1 MPQSLILDCKGEHT
15 YASELSGVPPGSM
28 ALALNVNIN
37 RLGICEPRR
46 GYNFLPY
53 TFSTSDLRAKK
64 LVFWNSELFAH
75 DGATFYW
82 YNPASG
88 LSSRGSLA
96 KASNAT
102 SVRYIKSQ
110 NKNLYVTSSTGL
122 LMTDAVATSLV
133 AAGIPKGL
141 TIDLAIVSSGTAIAN
156 NTYVTYQYLLAKK
169 DANSNIAYGGVSGRF
184 TIENT
189 SGGIANVTAIC
200 YLPSGLTTSHFLQ
213 LYRTASTT
221 VAGAT
226 GEELQLCYEIPV
238 ASADIAAGFV
248 TVTDIYPDALLS
260 ATIYTAPGQQT
271 SVNDSA
277 RPPLAR
283 DIAEY
288 KTYMFYADVDQP
300 QRLTFSLISVVS
312 PGLVAGDTII
322 VTQGATV
329 ETYTAHGSVFNAA
342 IKQFIIST
350 GGTTSQNIDA
360 TIKSFIKCVNLGSV
374 TVVAYSLSESDTDL
388 PGKVMLE
395 GRVTGAAAFT
405 ATSARATAFIPN
417 LPVTATVNNTSTADS
432 FSNGLMFSKKGE
444 PEAVP
449 LKNIQR
455 IGSSDDRIK
464 RIVAL
469 RDALLIF
476 KERDGTYVL
485 TGEDEFHFIIKLLDS
500 TAKVIA
506 PDSIAVVNN
515 FAYGLFE
522 AGVCEVS
529 PDGGVNVISIPIK
542 DQLLP
547 LNGTPLSAVKSLAFG
562 FGTDA
567 DGKYVLSVPQ
577 TSTDTFTTKQHVY
590 DVNGHTWCRWGLALS
605 CGGVNPV
612 DTKIY
617 FGAGDSNQIKIER
630 KAYDFTDA
638 ADFGAFCTISSY
650 VGTTLHI
657 DNTAGMAA
665 GDILYQGSTALAY
678 LESVD
683 AVSGTVVIDTAQTW
697 TTGSADVTHMK
708 AINCKVQWNP
718 DTGGNA
724 AGLKQY
730 RECSLIQKR
739 AFQKSAKI
747 FFSTDLNPAESFIV
761 VTSSSGNGAFG
772 QFEFGGEVFGGE
784 QAKAPKRLGIP
795 RGHAR
800 CGQISVRF
808 EGKVAYSDFEFEGL
822 GLTFTPTSTRT
833 TR

>member
-1 MPQSLILDCKGEHT
+1 
-15 YASELSGVPPGSM
+15 M

-46 GYNFLPY
+46 GYNYLPY
-53 TFSTSDLRAKK
+53 TFATDNLRAKK

-75 DGATFYW
+75 DGTTFYW
-82 YNPASG
+82 YNAASG

-96 KASNAT
+96 APTNAT
-102 SVRYIKSQ
+102 SIRYVKSQ

-122 LMTDAVATSLV
+122 QMTDAVATSLV
-133 AAGIPKGL
+133 AAGVPKGL
-141 TIDLAIVSSGTAIAN
+141 TIDLSIVDAGSGTALPTV
-156 NTYVTYQYLLAKK
+156 TYATYQYILAKK

-184 TIENT
+184 TVENT
-189 SGGIANVTAIC
+189 NGGPSNVQAIC
-200 YLPSGLTTSHFLQ
+200 YLPSGITTSHFLQ

-238 ASADIAAGFV
+238 ASGDITAGFV
-248 TVTDIYPDALLS
+248 TVKDIYPDALLG
-260 ATIYTAPGQQT
+260 ATIYTAPSQQT

-288 KTYMFYADVDQP
+288 KTCMFYADIEQP
-300 QRLTFSLISVVS
+300 QRLKFSLISVVA
-312 PGLVAGDTII
+312 PGLVSGDTII
-322 VTQGATV
+322 ITQGATV
-329 ETYTAHGSVFNAA
+329 ETYTAGSAEGLLGTKTFK
-342 IKQFIIST
+342 ITTT
-350 GGTTSQNIDA
+350 GTSSQNIDA
-360 TIKSFIKCVNLGSV
+360 TIKSFIKIVNRESAI
-374 TVVAYSLSESDTDL
+374 VVAYSLSESDTDL

-395 GRVTGAAAFT
+395 TRVTGSPAFT

-417 LPVTATVNNTSTADS
+417 LPTTATVNNTSVADS
-432 FSNGLMFSKKGE
+432 FPNGLMFSKQGD

-455 IGSSDDRIK
+455 VGSSDDRIK

-485 TGEDEFHFIIKLLDS
+485 TGADEFHFTVKLLDS
-500 TAKVIA
+500 TAKVVA

-522 AGVCEVS
+522 AGICEVS
-529 PDGGVNVISIPIK
+529 PDGGVDVLSIPIK

-547 LNGTPLSAVKSLAFG
+547 LNGTPLEVVKALAFG

-577 TSTDTFTTKQHVY
+577 TSSDTYTTRQHIY
-590 DVNGHTWCRWGLALS
+590 DVNGHTWCKWDLPLQ

-630 KAYDFTDA
+630 KSYDFTDA

-650 VGTTLHI
+650 TSTTLHI
-657 DNTAGMAA
+657 DNTAGMAT
-665 GDILYQGSTALAY
+665 GDILFQGNTALGY

-683 AVSGTVVIDTAQTW
+683 AVNGVVVIDTAQVW
-697 TTGSADVTHMK
+697 TTGTADVSHMK

-730 RECSLIQKR
+730 SECSLIQKQ
-739 AFQKSAKI
+739 AFQKSATVY
-747 FFSTDLNPAESFIV
+747 FSTDLNPAESSIP
-761 VTSSSGNGAFG
+761 VTSSSGNGAWG
-772 QFEFGGEVFGGE
+772 QFTWGDEVFGGE

-808 EGKVAYSDFEFEGL
+808 ENKVAYSDFQLEGI